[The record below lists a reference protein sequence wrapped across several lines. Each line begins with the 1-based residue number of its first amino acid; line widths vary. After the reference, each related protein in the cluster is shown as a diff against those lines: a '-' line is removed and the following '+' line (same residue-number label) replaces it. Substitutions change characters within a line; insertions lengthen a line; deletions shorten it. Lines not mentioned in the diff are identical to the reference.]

1 VLTENCEQSS
11 NVLLFVTKMSN
22 HSVTLRH
29 TPEERIPKQATV
41 EGNMTLYTLTHFSRS
56 TRAGIK

>member
-1 VLTENCEQSS
+1 
-11 NVLLFVTKMSN
+11 MSN